1 MKPDPNVDPQLFVI
15 NAEEMP
21 LSGQALLEL
30 MQGVLARGKPFRFR
44 ARGWSMSPFIRDGD
58 VITVS
63 PIPRSLPAT
72 GDVVAFIRPGSG
84 SLVVHRVVARGSHS
98 ALIQGDKGLEYLDGI
113 IPRENLLGRVTR
125 VERNGHRTWS
135 GLGPERRIIAWL
147 SAAGLLTHLR
157 TSLAVFWKPFCRR
170 CR

>member
-1 MKPDPNVDPQLFVI
+1 MRPEPNSDPRLFVI
-15 NAEEMP
+15 NAEELP
-21 LSGQALLEL
+21 LSGQAVLEL
-30 MQGVLARGKPFRFR
+30 MRGVLDRGKPFRFR
-44 ARGWSMSPFIRDGD
+44 ARGWSMAPFIRDGD

-63 PIPRSLPAT
+63 AFTHSQPGT

-98 ALIQGDKGLEYLDGI
+98 ALIQGDNGLEYQDGI
-113 IPRENLLGRVTR
+113 IPSENLLGRVTR

-135 GLGPERRIIAWL
+135 GLGPERLIIAWL
-147 SAAGLLTHLR
+147 SAAGLLTQLR